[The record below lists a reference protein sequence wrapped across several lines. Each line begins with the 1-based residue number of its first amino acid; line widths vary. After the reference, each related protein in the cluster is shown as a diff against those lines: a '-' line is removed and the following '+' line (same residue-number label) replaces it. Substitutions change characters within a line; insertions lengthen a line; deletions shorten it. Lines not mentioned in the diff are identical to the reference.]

1 MIRFPKKKNDIS
13 TETMIN
19 TIWVSTFMAMIFSL
33 PPLGIFLGIYFG
45 TGNLVI
51 GAVLG
56 FGVHF
61 VTLAFSSKIS
71 KFLTQI
77 MSESIS
83 VHKTR

>member
-19 TIWVSTFMAMIFSL
+19 TIWVSTFMGMIFSL

-51 GAVLG
+51 GAILG

-61 VTLAFSSKIS
+61 VTLAFSSRIS

-77 MSESIS
+77 MS
-83 VHKTR
+83 